1 MRRAGMF
8 LCDDEGQLK
17 TTDVRPPRT
26 NARLAAPPT
35 ASCRP
40 APTHPP
46 SHRACSRAQVTA
58 TFINGKPRT
67 VKGVVVIKGEAEWD
81 RFMRFMER

>member
-1 MRRAGMF
+1 M
-8 LCDDEGQLK
+8 
-17 TTDVRPPRT
+17 PPG
-26 NARLAAPPT
+26 AHPSALPT
-35 ASCRP
+35 RV
-40 APTHPP
+40 P
-46 SHRACSRAQVTA
+46 SRVQVTA

>member
-26 NARLAAPPT
+26 NARLAAPPYAT
-35 ASCRP
+35 CRP
-40 APTHPP
+40 APIHPP
-46 SHRACSRAQVTA
+46 SQPARVQVTA